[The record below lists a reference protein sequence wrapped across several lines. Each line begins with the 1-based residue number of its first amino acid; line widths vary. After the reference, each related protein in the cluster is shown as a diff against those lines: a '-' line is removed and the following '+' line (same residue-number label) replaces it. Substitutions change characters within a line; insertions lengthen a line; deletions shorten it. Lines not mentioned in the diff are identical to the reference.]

1 MSPLRARSGPR
12 PVEVLERID
21 GPVLGRVVSA
31 RTGEVR
37 VSYPGSPEA
46 SLVARPLSTVAEAE
60 LARAVRE
67 GTPAVLLFEEGDP
80 RRPLLLGV
88 LRSATPLV
96 DAVIDRLP
104 EGEREAR
111 VDGRRVL
118 VEGREEVTLRCGKA
132 SLTLRADGK
141 VVLRGVNL
149 VSQADQVHKIRGGKV
164 QVN

>member
-1 MSPLRARSGPR
+1 MSGLRARSTVR
-12 PVEVLERID
+12 PAEAVERIE
-21 GPVLGRVVSA
+21 GPVLGRVLEVSGA
-31 RTGEVR
+31 EIR
-37 VSYPGSPEA
+37 VSYPGSPEP
-46 SLVARPLSTVAEAE
+46 SLVARALSSVDEAA
-60 LARAVRE
+60 LCRAARE
-67 GTPAVLLFEEGDP
+67 KTPAVLLFEDGDP

-96 DAVIDRLP
+96 DALVEGLP
-104 EGEREAR
+104 EGSREAR
-111 VDGRRVL
+111 VDGRRVV

-149 VSQADQVHKIRGGKV
+149 VSQADQTHKIRGGKV

>member
-1 MSPLRARSGPR
+1 VSGLKVRATAR
-12 PVEVLERID
+12 PAEGTERIE
-21 GPVLGRVVSA
+21 GPVLGRVLGVN
-31 RTGEVR
+31 GGDLR
-37 VSYPGSPEA
+37 VSYPGSPEP
-46 SLVARPLSTVAEAE
+46 SLVARALSSVDESV

-67 GTPAVLLFEEGDP
+67 GTPAVLLFEDGDP

-88 LRSATPLV
+88 LRSTTPLV
-96 DAVIDRLP
+96 DALVEGMP
-104 EGEREAR
+104 EGKREAR
-111 VDGRRVL
+111 VDGRRVV
-118 VEGREEVTLRCGKA
+118 VEGRDEVTLRCGKA